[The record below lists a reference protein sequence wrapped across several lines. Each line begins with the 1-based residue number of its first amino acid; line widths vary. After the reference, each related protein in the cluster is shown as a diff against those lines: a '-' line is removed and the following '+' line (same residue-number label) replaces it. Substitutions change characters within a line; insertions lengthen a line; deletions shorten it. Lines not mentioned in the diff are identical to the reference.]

1 MNRTAPSCGGF
12 YYVCV
17 FSSLP
22 ISLLPMIVQEQMR
35 LVRFGASWGA
45 IRGVKWPPDKDAS
58 TSECVWGQI
67 RWWWRRRDEHSLL
80 YRSGCACIST
90 GCTESRWTSC
100 SPPRAGS
107 WMITTSNCWGSPLRI
122 CASCTLLRIWF
133 WRRSTCKKD
142 ASKSD
147 LSSSTSSS
155 THPCTSAC
163 RS

>member
-1 MNRTAPSCGGF
+1 MVGF
-12 YYVCV
+12 IMSV
-17 FSSLP
+17 FSALP
-22 ISLLPMIVQEQMR
+22 ISLLPMIVREEMR
-35 LVRFGASWGA
+35 LVRSGASWWRSA
-45 IRGVKWPPDKDAS
+45 SSPDSRGVKWPPDKDAS
-58 TSECVWGQI
+58 TSESVWGQM
-67 RWWWRRRDEHSLL
+67 RWWWRRRDERRLL
-80 YRSGCACIST
+80 CRSGCACIST

-100 SPPRAGS
+100 CPPRAGT
-107 WMITTSNCWGSPLRI
+107 WMTTTSDCWGSPLRI

-155 THPCTSAC
+155 TLPCTSAC